1 MSESGFVDY
10 YELLQ
15 ISPNAEPE
23 TVHRVY
29 KMLAQRYHP
38 DNPETGDTE
47 RFVLL
52 NQAFDTL
59 SSAELR
65 NSYDTL
71 YQDHRAQPIE
81 LFETKDFTIGVDGEA
96 NRRMGILCLLY
107 TRRRSDPDDPGI
119 SLLEFESIM
128 SFPREHLLF
137 TMWYLKERNLLEMDQ
152 SSDYVITGNGVDY
165 VEANLPSN
173 KILYKLLGAA
183 ASGSSR
189 TASKSDPTSEPSL
202 S

>member
-38 DNPETGDTE
+38 DNPETGDLE

-52 NQAFDTL
+52 NQALETL
-59 SSAELR
+59 TDAQLR
-65 NSYDTL
+65 RSYDSL
-71 YQDHRAQPIE
+71 YQEHRAKPIE

-96 NRRMGILCLLY
+96 NRRIGILCLLY
-107 TRRRSDPDDPGI
+107 SRRRSDPDDPGI

-137 TMWYLKERNLLEMDQ
+137 TMWYLKERNYLQMDQ
-152 SSDYVITGNGVDY
+152 SSDYVITGDGVDY
-165 VEANLPSN
+165 VEEHLPDN
-173 KILYKLLGAA
+173 KILYKLLGPAP
-183 ASGSSR
+183 SGSVTRAS
-189 TASKSDPTSEPSL
+189 TAEPASEPSI

>member
-59 SSAELR
+59 SNAELR
-65 NSYDTL
+65 SSYDSL
-71 YQDHRAQPIE
+71 YQEHRAKPIE

-137 TMWYLKERNLLEMDQ
+137 TMWYLKERNFLQMDH
-152 SSDYVITGNGVDY
+152 SSDYVITGDGVDY
-165 VEANLPSN
+165 VEEHLPNN

-183 ASGSSR
+183 ESGSTR
-189 TASKSDPTSEPSL
+189 TASKAEPASEPSL